1 MNDQN
6 KNVGY
11 IRKAIAA
18 FIGANFTPDEKP
30 EPKKRLSKKLQ
41 RNYFYRITL
50 DLDNLKSAV
59 DMAKWPDYPN
69 REQLYVIYELC
80 SKDSHLASQIR
91 TAIQSV
97 LKSDFYLSKDGK
109 TPDDKVTEMI
119 RTQWFNDFIMHAL
132 MAEFWGHSLI
142 EFGQIVD
149 GEFRDVTLIPRINVI
164 PEFGMIIPMPGAVK
178 GLDYRPFATQFALIE
193 VGDPFDLGI
202 LELAAKEVI
211 VKNYSRS
218 DWSQSSEKFGMPRLV
233 IRTDTQDDKEISE
246 MEAQAA
252 SYGSNGYIILNKD
265 DECDLQADPST
276 DRHKIYQENIALC
289 DAQIS
294 KLINGQTG
302 TSDEKA
308 FVGSAEVHERILD
321 DYTDARLRRVQF
333 LVNDR
338 LIPFLVEW
346 GYPLKG
352 YRIQYTDLL
361 KKDIPTPQPTD
372 PEGGYPLK
380 KEPASRL
387 RAASGRQLPD
397 WLINMPGDGCCH

>member
-1 MNDQN
+1 MNDQ
-6 KNVGY
+6 KKDVGY
-11 IRKAIAA
+11 LRKAIASL
-18 FIGANFTPDEKP
+18 IGANFTPDEKP
-30 EPKKRLSKKLQ
+30 EKKKRLSKKIA
-41 RNYFYRITL
+41 RNYFYRIAL
-50 DLDNLKSAV
+50 DLDNLKAAL
-59 DMAKWPDYPN
+59 DMAKYPDYPN
-69 REQLYVIYELC
+69 REQLYIIYELC
-80 SKDSHLASQIR
+80 SKDSHLASQMR
-91 TAIQSV
+91 TAIHAV
-97 LKSDFYLSKDGK
+97 LKSDFYLSKDEK
-109 TPDDKVTEMI
+109 KPDDKATEFI
-119 RTQWFNDFIMHAL
+119 RTQWFNDFIAHAL

-142 EFGQIVD
+142 EFGQLVD
-149 GEFRDVTLIPRINVI
+149 GEFRDVTLFPRLNVI
-164 PEFGMIIPMPGAVK
+164 PEFGMVIPMPGAVK
-178 GLDYRPFATQFALIE
+178 GLDYREYATQFALIE

-252 SYGSNGYIILNKD
+252 NFGTNGYVILNKE
-265 DECDLQADPST
+265 DECELQSDPST
-276 DRHKIYQENIALC
+276 DRFKIYQENIALC

-302 TSDEKA
+302 TSDEKS

-321 DYTDARLRRVQF
+321 DYTDARLRRMQF

-352 YRIQYTDLL
+352 FRFQYTDLL
-361 KKDIPTPQPTD
+361 KKDPPTPKPTD
-372 PEGGYPLK
+372 PDGGDPSK
-380 KEPASRL
+380 KEPVSRL
-387 RAASGRQLPD
+387 ATGSGRQFPD
-397 WLINMPGDGCCH
+397 WLMNMPAEGCCH